1 MYKENSKT
9 AIAKKYYSF
18 SMAYAA
24 LTQKTKNEVR
34 KEIVELLG
42 ITEQSFRLK
51 MNGKVGCTTEQA
63 LVIRKVFKKY
73 DVEKVFNYEYAN

>member
-24 LTQKTKNEVR
+24 LTQTTKNEVR
-34 KEIVELLG
+34 KEIG
-42 ITEQSFRLK
+42 KSTQSSPL
-51 MNGKVGCTTEQA
+51 NSQ
-63 LVIRKVFKKY
+63 
-73 DVEKVFNYEYAN
+73 